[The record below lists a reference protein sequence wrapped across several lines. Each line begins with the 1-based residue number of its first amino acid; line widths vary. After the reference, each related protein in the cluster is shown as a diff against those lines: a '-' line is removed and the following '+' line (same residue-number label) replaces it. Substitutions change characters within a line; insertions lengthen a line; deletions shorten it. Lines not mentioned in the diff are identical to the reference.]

1 MSNMVLVA
9 VDPQYKSSS
18 ALAWAI
24 QWCRVTEQELLVV
37 STFHPEQAEVDP
49 QFHDEIVAS
58 VHQSLEERVD
68 RSEADTRGSPE
79 SPSSTGAAGSTAR
92 GVVPHH
98 SQIQEGD
105 PSDVIIDTARSRD
118 VSLVVIGAR
127 GSGGFEHLGLG
138 GVAHHV
144 AHHLQRPLVVVPD
157 EGGPMVGGTIVVGV
171 DGSPESRP
179 ALQWAVDAALRTD
192 SLLHAVFAY
201 DPMADS
207 YPHGGVSNW
216 QYQDEEAMREEI
228 HSVYGSD
235 VRLRITRVGNHPVEA
250 LTEIGS
256 DDDASM
262 IVVGTRGHGGFHGLV
277 LGRVPIQLLHHAGRP
292 VVVIHHK
299 K

>member
-9 VDPQYKSSS
+9 VDPQHRSS
-18 ALAWAI
+18 AALSWAI
-24 QWCRVTEQELLVV
+24 QWCRVTEQELLVL
-37 STFHPEQAEVDP
+37 STFQPEQAEVDP

-68 RSEADTRGSPE
+68 RSESKTETAPGS
-79 SPSSTGAAGSTAR
+79 AGILGSR
-92 GVVPHH
+92 VVPHH

-105 PSDVIIDTARSRD
+105 PSDVIIDTARSKD

-127 GSGGFEHLGLG
+127 GSGGFEQLGLG

-179 ALQWAVDAALRTD
+179 ALKWAVDAALLTD

-201 DPMADS
+201 DPMSDS

-216 QYQDEEAMREEI
+216 QYQDEEAMREEM

-292 VVVIHHK
+292 VVVIHHQK
-299 K
+299 

>member
-68 RSEADTRGSPE
+68 RSESNAPE
-79 SPSSTGAAGSTAR
+79 AAGTLGSR
-92 GVVPHH
+92 VVPHH

-105 PSDVIIDTARSRD
+105 PSDVIIDTARSKD
-118 VSLVVIGAR
+118 VSLVVIGSR
-127 GSGGFEHLGLG
+127 GSGGFDQLGLG

-157 EGGPMVGGTIVVGV
+157 EGGPIVGGTIVVGV

-179 ALQWAVDAALRTD
+179 ALKWAVDAALSTG

-216 QYQDEEAMREEI
+216 HYQDEDAMREEI
-228 HSVYGSD
+228 HSAYGRD
-235 VRLRITRVGNHPVEA
+235 VRLRVTRVGNHPVEA
-250 LTEIGS
+250 LTEVGS

-262 IVVGTRGHGGFHGLV
+262 IVVGTRGRGGFHGLV